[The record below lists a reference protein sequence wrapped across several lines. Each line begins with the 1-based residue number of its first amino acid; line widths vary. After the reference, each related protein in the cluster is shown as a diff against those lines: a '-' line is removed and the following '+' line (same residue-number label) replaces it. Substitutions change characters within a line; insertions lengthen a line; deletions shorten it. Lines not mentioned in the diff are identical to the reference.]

1 MAKNYNGVQINP
13 SATIVE
19 KAGATIADVRNRIV
33 KFDENGNVVLAAAGT
48 DIPVGI
54 AIIEAGYNDIS
65 GVESGKVNPGER
77 VDILIKEMGVVL
89 AGDTIKKGQEV
100 TAGADGEAVAAAG
113 GDYVLGF
120 ALDNA
125 EAGEFFII
133 QIAKYRLLLR
143 IPRRTIRQRT
153 HAGLADNRQTF
164 KLRNIRRRDTL
175 LLQHAINQQSAPSI
189 RQTVREHT
197 PQS

>member
-19 KAGATIADVRNRIV
+19 KAGVEIADVRNRIM

-65 GVESGKVNPGER
+65 GVESGKAKPGDR
-77 VDILIKEMGVVL
+77 VDILIKEIGVVL
-89 AGDTIKKGQEV
+89 AGGTIKKGQEV
-100 TAGADGEAVAAAG
+100 AAGADGKAVAAAG

-125 EAGEFFII
+125 EAGEFLEI
-133 QIAKYRLLLR
+133 QIAKY
-143 IPRRTIRQRT
+143 QK
-153 HAGLADNRQTF
+153 AGAAAAAEPENG
-164 KLRNIRRRDTL
+164 
-175 LLQHAINQQSAPSI
+175 
-189 RQTVREHT
+189 QTV
-197 PQS
+197 